1 MTHDITAMTH
11 AEFSAWLVPIIDRPF
26 FQSRERLVALLAENA
41 DRAALETELQE
52 FYEGYCGLA
61 FELEESEE
69 SLLSILRASDI
80 FASLQQRVA
89 AVEAV
94 RKTSPAGRVARRMSD
109 RPLITDPQPEIEVSA
124 LSDDEFRALMETLV
138 NWELFAARAQVIKLQ
153 KAETPSVEQTA
164 QLKSAFLEFF
174 VCYLELEQFLEDYH
188 YDPDEGLELRPEVAE
203 RLERSVAEVEAGT
216 AELIPLEEVAK
227 ELGVKLKCT
236 R

>member
-1 MTHDITAMTH
+1 MTHDITDMTH
-11 AEFSAWLVPIIDRPF
+11 AAFSTWLTPIINCPLF
-26 FQSRERLVALLAENA
+26 ESRERLVALLAENA
-41 DRAALETELQE
+41 DRDVLDTEFRE

-61 FELEESEE
+61 FELEEPEE
-69 SLLSILRASDI
+69 QLLSILRTRDTL
-80 FASLQQRVA
+80 ASLQERVA

-94 RKTSPAGRVARRMSD
+94 RKTSPAGRIAKRMSD
-109 RPLITDPQPEIEVSA
+109 LPLITDPEPDIEVTE
-124 LSDDEFRALMETLV
+124 LPDDVFRRLMETLA
-138 NWELFAARAQVIKLQ
+138 NWELFAARERIVKLQ
-153 KAETPSVEQTA
+153 KALPSVERTE
-164 QLKSAFLEFF
+164 QLKSAFFEFF

-227 ELGVKLKCT
+227 KLGVKLKCT

>member
-1 MTHDITAMTH
+1 MTHDITTMRH
-11 AEFSAWLVPIIDRPF
+11 AQFSTWLVPIVDCPLF
-26 FQSRERLVALLAENA
+26 ESRERLVALLAENA
-41 DRAALETELQE
+41 DRDALEAELQE

-61 FELEESEE
+61 FELEEPEE
-69 SLLSILRASDI
+69 PLLSILRASDI
-80 FASLQQRVA
+80 FAPLQNRVA

-94 RKTSPAGRVARRMSD
+94 RKTSPAGRIARRMSD
-109 RPLITDPQPEIEVSA
+109 RPLTTDPQPEIKVTA
-124 LSDDEFRALMETLV
+124 LPDDEFRALMETLA
-138 NWELFAARAQVIKLQ
+138 NSEIFAAHAQVVKLQ
-153 KAETPSVEQTA
+153 KMVPSVDGTE

-174 VCYLELEQFLEDYH
+174 VCYLELEQFLEDYY

-227 ELGVKLKCT
+227 KLGVKLKCT

>member
-1 MTHDITAMTH
+1 MKCNIADMSQTQ
-11 AEFSAWLVPIIDRPF
+11 FSSWLMPIVDRSLF
-26 FQSRERLVALLAENA
+26 ESRERLMTLLSQNA
-41 DRAALETELQE
+41 DRDALEAEFRE

-61 FELEESEE
+61 FELEEPEE
-69 SLLSILRASDI
+69 QLLSILRTRDTL
-80 FASLQQRVA
+80 ASLQERVA

-94 RKTSPAGRVARRMSD
+94 RKTSPAGRIAKRMSD
-109 RPLITDPQPEIEVSA
+109 LPLITDPEPDIEVTE
-124 LSDDEFRALMETLV
+124 LPDDVFRRLMETLA
-138 NWELFAARAQVIKLQ
+138 NWELFAARERIVKLQ
-153 KAETPSVEQTA
+153 KALPSVERTE
-164 QLKSAFLEFF
+164 QLKSAFFEFF

-203 RLERSVAEVEAGT
+203 RLEQSVAEVEAGT

>member
-11 AEFSAWLVPIIDRPF
+11 TQFSAWLVPIIDRPF

-41 DRAALETELQE
+41 DRAALDTELQE

-61 FELEESEE
+61 FELEEPEE

-80 FASLQQRVA
+80 FAPLQKRVA

-94 RKTSPAGRVARRMSD
+94 RKTSPAGRIARRMSD
-109 RPLITDPQPEIEVSA
+109 RPLITDPQPEIKVST
-124 LSDDEFRALMETLV
+124 LSDDEFRALMETLA
-138 NWELFAARAQVIKLQ
+138 NSELFAARAQVVKLQ
-153 KAETPSVEQTA
+153 KAAPSVEQTA
-164 QLKSAFLEFF
+164 HLKSAFLEFF
-174 VCYLELEQFLEDYH
+174 VCYLELEQFLEDYY

-203 RLERSVAEVEAGT
+203 RLERSIAEVEAGT

>member
-1 MTHDITAMTH
+1 MKHNITGMTH
-11 AEFSAWLVPIIDRPF
+11 AQFSDWLTPIVNCPLF
-26 FQSRERLVALLAENA
+26 ESRERFVALLAENA

-61 FELEESEE
+61 FELEEHEE

-80 FASLQQRVA
+80 FAPLQKRVA

-94 RKTSPAGRVARRMSD
+94 RKTSPAGRIARRMSD
-109 RPLITDPQPEIEVSA
+109 RPLITDPQPEIKVTA
-124 LSDDEFRALMETLV
+124 LPDDKFRALMETLV
-138 NWELFAARAQVIKLQ
+138 NWELFAARVQIVKLQ
-153 KAETPSVEQTA
+153 KMVSSVEGTE
-164 QLKSAFLEFF
+164 QLKFAFFEFF
-174 VCYLELEQFLEDYH
+174 VCYLELEQFLEDYY

-216 AELIPLEEVAK
+216 AELISLEEVAK

>member
-1 MTHDITAMTH
+1 MTHDITDMTH
-11 AEFSAWLVPIIDRPF
+11 AQFSTWLVPIVDRPLF
-26 FQSRERLVALLAENA
+26 ESRERLVVLLAENA

-61 FELEESEE
+61 FELEEHEE
-69 SLLSILRASDI
+69 GLLSILRASDI
-80 FASLQQRVA
+80 FAPLQKRVA
-89 AVEAV
+89 AVETV
-94 RKTSPAGRVARRMSD
+94 RKTSPKGRIARRMTD
-109 RPLITDPQPEIEVSA
+109 RPLITDPQPEIKVSA

-138 NWELFAARAQVIKLQ
+138 NWELFAARAQVVKLR
-153 KAETPSVEQTA
+153 KAAPLVEQTA

-174 VCYLELEQFLEDYH
+174 VCYLELEQFLENYY

-227 ELGVKLKCT
+227 KLGVKLKCT

>member
-1 MTHDITAMTH
+1 MTHDITKMTQ
-11 AEFSAWLVPIIDRPF
+11 AQFSTWLTPIVNCRLF
-26 FQSRERLVALLAENA
+26 ESRERLVVLLAENA
-41 DRAALETELQE
+41 NRAALETELQE

-61 FELEESEE
+61 FELEEPEE

-80 FASLQQRVA
+80 FAPLQKRVA

-94 RKTSPAGRVARRMSD
+94 RKTSPNGRIARRMSD
-109 RPLITDPQPEIEVSA
+109 MPLITDPQPEIKVRA
-124 LSDDEFRALMETLV
+124 LPDDAFRGLMETLA
-138 NWELFAARAQVIKLQ
+138 NSELFAARAQVAKLQ
-153 KAETPSVEQTA
+153 KTALSVEQTE

-174 VCYLELEQFLEDYH
+174 VCYLELEQFLEDYY

-216 AELIPLEEVAK
+216 AELISLEEVAK

>member
-1 MTHDITAMTH
+1 MKYNIADMSQTQ
-11 AEFSAWLVPIIDRPF
+11 FSSWLMPIVDRSLF
-26 FQSRERLVALLAENA
+26 ESRERLMTLLSQNA
-41 DRAALETELQE
+41 DRDALETEFRE

-61 FELEESEE
+61 FELEEPEE
-69 SLLSILRASDI
+69 QLLSILRTRDTL
-80 FASLQQRVA
+80 ASLQERVA

-94 RKTSPAGRVARRMSD
+94 RKTSPAGRIAKRMSD
-109 RPLITDPQPEIEVSA
+109 LPLITDPEPDIEVTE
-124 LSDDEFRALMETLV
+124 LPDDVFRRLMETLA
-138 NWELFAARAQVIKLQ
+138 NWELFAARERIVKLQ
-153 KAETPSVEQTA
+153 KALPSVERTE
-164 QLKSAFLEFF
+164 QLKSAFFEFF

-203 RLERSVAEVEAGT
+203 RLEQSVAEVEAGT